1 MNAVIE
7 CVYCIT
13 GRMVCMSLN
22 IKREVIA
29 DGVAFSE
36 IVDKKIKTSVL
47 KIKFITEL
55 SEKDAPL
62 NSMAA
67 MLIGSSNSRIRS
79 YSEMSDKL
87 NALYGSS
94 LYTDT
99 SKSGDCQ
106 FISFTADCIDNRF
119 ALESEDILGQLLD
132 IAHDC
137 IFSPNVNENGFDSTE
152 FELKRRELIE
162 SIQAEI
168 NNKRGYALLNSQKHI
183 FKDEPC
189 SYPQY
194 GTVENAQK
202 ITPQEVYDAFRRLI
216 KTAVTEIY
224 FVSASENP
232 SVKERFRKA
241 FSAVERCPQTPK
253 LRTVSPLKPEICY
266 ASDTVEMKQSKVVM
280 AFKTSSEDRNACT
293 VVSRM
298 FGGTTF
304 SRLFTNVREKMSLCY
319 YCSAGYIYS
328 KGTMLVD
335 SGVEKEN
342 TEKLTAEIIN
352 QLNALKNGD
361 FTDEELLD
369 TKLYMINSVK
379 SVNDSPNQ
387 IINWYFSSYCTG
399 EMLSPEEYTERIMA
413 VTREE
418 VTEAAKSFEPDTVYV
433 MEAAEGS
440 QAEEEDF
447 DE

>member
-1 MNAVIE
+1 M
-7 CVYCIT
+7 
-13 GRMVCMSLN
+13 GLN
-22 IKREVIA
+22 IKREIIA

-47 KIKFITEL
+47 KIKFITGL

-67 MLIGSSNSRIRS
+67 MLIGASNSKIRT
-79 YSEMSDKL
+79 YSEMSDRL

-94 LYTDT
+94 VYTDT

-119 ALESEDILGQLLD
+119 ALGSEDILGELLD
-132 IAHDC
+132 IARDC
-137 IFSPNVNENGFDSTE
+137 IFSPNVSDGGFDRSE

-168 NNKRGYALLNSQKHI
+168 NNKRGYALLQAQKHI
-183 FKDEPC
+183 FRDEPC
-189 SYPQY
+189 SFPQY

-202 ITPQEVYDAFRRLI
+202 ITPEEVYRAFERLV

-241 FSAVERCPQTPK
+241 FSDIERKPQK
-253 LRTVSPLKPEICY
+253 IRLRTVSPLKDEVCC
-266 ASDTVEMKQSKVVM
+266 ASDTVEMKQSKVIM
-280 AFKTSSEDRNACT
+280 AFKTENENRHACT
-293 VVSRM
+293 VASRM

-304 SRLFTNVREKMSLCY
+304 SKLFTNVREKMSLCY
-319 YCSAGYIYS
+319 YCSAGYVYS

-342 TEKLTAEIIN
+342 TEKLTAEVQN

-361 FTDEELLD
+361 FTDDELRD
-369 TKLYMINSVK
+369 TKLYMINAVK

-387 IINWYFSSYCTG
+387 IINWYFSGYCTG
-399 EMLSPEEYTERIMA
+399 DMISPEEYTRQINA

-418 VTEAAKSFEPDTVYV
+418 VTEAAKSFTLDTIYV

-440 QAEEEDF
+440 DSDGEDY

>member
-1 MNAVIE
+1 MGLDI
-7 CVYCIT
+7 
-13 GRMVCMSLN
+13 R
-22 IKREVIA
+22 REVIA

-36 IVDKKIKTSVL
+36 IVDSKIKTSVL

-67 MLIGSSNSRIRS
+67 MLIGASNSKIKT
-79 YSEMSDKL
+79 YSEMSDRL

-119 ALESEDILGQLLD
+119 ALESEDILGDLLD

-137 IFSPNVNENGFDSTE
+137 IFNPNVSDGGFDRTE

-162 SIQAEI
+162 SIYAEI
-168 NNKRGYALLNSQKHI
+168 NNKRGYALLRSQKYI
-183 FKDEPC
+183 FENEPC
-189 SYPQY
+189 AFPQY
-194 GTVENAQK
+194 GTVENAEK
-202 ITPQEVYDAFRRLI
+202 ITPQEVYEAFERLV

-241 FSAVERCPQTPK
+241 FSAVERNPQKPA
-253 LRTVSPLKPEICY
+253 LRTVSPLKSEVCH
-266 ASDTVEMKQSKVVM
+266 ASDTVEMKQSKVIM
-280 AFKTSSEDRNACT
+280 AFKTQSDNKNACT
-293 VVSRM
+293 VASRM

-304 SRLFTNVREKMSLCY
+304 SKLFTNVREKMSLCY

-342 TEKLTAEIIN
+342 TEKLTSEVIN
-352 QLNALKNGD
+352 QLNGLKNGE
-361 FTDEELLD
+361 FTDAELQD

-387 IINWYFSSYCTG
+387 IINWYFSGYCAG
-399 EMLSPEEYTERIMA
+399 EMISPEEYISRISA

-418 VTEAAKSFEPDTVYV
+418 VIEAAKSFELDTVYV
-433 MEAAEGS
+433 MEAAEGGAS
-440 QAEEEDF
+440 DEEDY

>member
-1 MNAVIE
+1 MNSLYTV
-7 CVYCIT
+7 
-13 GRMVCMSLN
+13 RMVRMGLE

-62 NSMAA
+62 YSMAS
-67 MLIGSSNSRIRS
+67 MLMSSSNSKIRT
-79 YSEMSDKL
+79 YSEMSDRL

-119 ALESEDILGQLLD
+119 ALESEDIVGDLLD
-132 IAHDC
+132 IARDC
-137 IFSPNVNENGFDSTE
+137 IFSPNAENGEFDRTE

-162 SIQAEI
+162 SIYAEI
-168 NNKRGYALLNSQKHI
+168 NNKRGYALLKAQNHI
-183 FKDEPC
+183 FRDEPC
-189 SYPQY
+189 SFPQY
-194 GTVENAQK
+194 GTVENAQQ
-202 ITPQEVYDAFRRLI
+202 ITPAEVYEAFERLV
-216 KTAVTEIY
+216 KTSVTEIY

-232 SVKERFRKA
+232 SVKEKFRKA
-241 FSAVERCPQTPK
+241 FASVERNPQTPK
-253 LRTVSPLKPEICY
+253 LRTLSPLKPEVCRE
-266 ASDTVEMKQSKVVM
+266 SDTVEMKQSKVIM
-280 AFKTSSEDRNACT
+280 AFKSSSDDKNACNIA
-293 VVSRM
+293 SRM

-342 TEKLTAEIIN
+342 TGKLADEVVN
-352 QLNALKNGD
+352 QLQILKNGE
-361 FTDEELLD
+361 FTDDELAA
-369 TKLYMINSVK
+369 TKLYMINSVR

-387 IINWYFSSYCTG
+387 IINWYFSSWCTG
-399 EMLSPEEYTERIMA
+399 SMISPEEYAEQINA
-413 VTREE
+413 VTREQ
-418 VTEAAKSFEPDTVYV
+418 VTAALNSFELDTVYV
-433 MEAAEGS
+433 MEADENCENDG
-440 QAEEEDF
+440 EDT